1 MQIVRQTLILMKN
14 NIGQRQAWAIILLA
28 VFICALAGFA
38 LREHFKVIK
47 ISGKPVVVAT
57 IFPLYDF
64 ARAVGGP
71 AIDLSLLVPPGADP
85 HDFEPTPGDIAKIA
99 DAKIFINAG
108 NAMDP
113 WSKGA
118 VAAINNP
125 RQIVIDASAGINTT
139 TTDADGKPTN
149 VNPHVWLDL
158 SNAQIMVGNIA
169 SALEAADPANKDL
182 YAHNAAD
189 YQKQLASLDEQYRS
203 KLADCKTKIMVE
215 GGHDA
220 FDFMTSRYGITYL
233 PTQSADPDAE
243 PLPQRLAQL
252 ADIIKKN
259 KIRNVFFEELESPKS
274 AQTLASQTQTQL
286 LPINPGETVSS
297 DDFANNITIVQIM
310 ERNLAN
316 LRTGLQCQ

>member
-118 VAAINNP
+118 VAAINIRAKLLSMPARELTPPPPTPTENRQTSIRTSGWIFPTP
-125 RQIVIDASAGINTT
+125 R
-139 TTDADGKPTN
+139 
-149 VNPHVWLDL
+149 
-158 SNAQIMVGNIA
+158 
-169 SALEAADPANKDL
+169 
-182 YAHNAAD
+182 
-189 YQKQLASLDEQYRS
+189 
-203 KLADCKTKIMVE
+203 
-215 GGHDA
+215 
-220 FDFMTSRYGITYL
+220 
-233 PTQSADPDAE
+233 
-243 PLPQRLAQL
+243 
-252 ADIIKKN
+252 
-259 KIRNVFFEELESPKS
+259 
-274 AQTLASQTQTQL
+274 
-286 LPINPGETVSS
+286 
-297 DDFANNITIVQIM
+297 
-310 ERNLAN
+310 
-316 LRTGLQCQ
+316 